1 LFGAVILGLGIGLF
15 TPTPAAGVG
24 VCLILL
30 YGLLLRALGRGGI
43 GRLEIGRAVLDTAV
57 TSSMIYLILFAA
69 EVLKGFFART
79 GLPSAIALWAAQSGL
94 DPWLVL
100 AAMLLLL
107 IVLGCFLESLSMI
120 VVVLPFFWPILVELN
135 GGEDVLASAAAFGL
149 ANEELKIWF
158 GILALVVVELGLV
171 TPPVG
176 LNLFI
181 IGSLAPNVPMRET
194 VRGVSPFLAAE
205 AVRILLLLAFPLL
218 TLGLPR
224 LLGH

>member
-1 LFGAVILGLGIGLF
+1 MRRSASPMGRRPSAFGLSHRKAAHSRGRGFPEMIRAAKKMTRMARSPGRVATSRGL
-15 TPTPAAGVG
+15 PTAIAGWAAG
-24 VCLILL
+24 
-30 YGLLLRALGRGGI
+30 
-43 GRLEIGRAVLDTAV
+43 
-57 TSSMIYLILFAA
+57 
-69 EVLKGFFART
+69 
-79 GLPSAIALWAAQSGL
+79 SGL

-100 AAMLLLL
+100 VAMLVLL

-120 VVVLPFFWPILVELN
+120 VVVLPFFWPVLVELN
-135 GGEDVLASAAAFGL
+135 GGEDVAAAAAAYGL
-149 ANEELKIWF
+149 GNEELKVWF

-194 VRGVSPFLAAE
+194 VRGVLPFLASE
-205 AVRILLLLAFPLL
+205 GVRILLLLAFPLL

-224 LLGH
+224 LLGR